1 MLLEQDP
8 DSRQE
13 EKFTDLGGI
22 LLRKAYSFKTVS
34 SDKIQQ
40 EVFARPEKNFG

>member
-13 EKFTDLGGI
+13 EKLTDLCGI

-34 SDKIQQ
+34 TDKIQQ
-40 EVFARPEKNFG
+40 EIFTRP